1 MNLKC
6 LFRYDDGSY
15 CKRWAQKGSR
25 FCYNHQPQ
33 GLDGPGG
40 TDWPSLHPFTRLATL
55 SDLFDLLRESLNAAR
70 MGTMPTGQAA
80 SICSLATLWLKTYE
94 KMEQSDRLYALTH
107 QILPTLVDA
116 ESAAHAERL
125 AAATAETERAAAFAA
140 ELDHIAAYGPPGPLA
155 QLEEQTDT
163 PGGHGFRDVCV
174 PDGSAGSHANK
185 DGAPAPSFL
194 PEADAESAAVGRTQH
209 HSDHDNMDQP
219 HASAAETPPQPPDA
233 PHHAVP
239 PTPPPNSEP
248 PRRPVNLRE
257 AQAKLEA
264 MLAEQRTAKSP
275 ANPNGS

>member
-6 LFRYDDGSY
+6 LFRNDDGSY

-70 MGTMPTGQAA
+70 MGTMRTGQAA

-140 ELDHIAAYGPPGPLA
+140 ELDHIAAHGPSQLPAP
-155 QLEEQTDT
+155 LEEQTDT
-163 PGGHGFRDVCV
+163 PGGN
-174 PDGSAGSHANK
+174 GSSHAHK
-185 DGAPAPSFL
+185 DGTPAPSFL
-194 PEADAESAAVGRTQH
+194 PEADAESAAVGQTQH
-209 HSDHDNMDQP
+209 HSDHHNVDQP
-219 HASAAETPPQPPDA
+219 HASRPQSPAA
-233 PHHAVP
+233 
-239 PTPPPNSEP
+239 
-248 PRRPVNLRE
+248 RRPPVNLRE

-264 MLAEQRTAKSP
+264 MLAEQRASKSP
-275 ANPNGS
+275 TDPNGS

>member
-1 MNLKC
+1 MSLKC
-6 LFRYDDGSY
+6 LFRNDDGSY
-15 CKRWAQKGSR
+15 CKRWAQKDSR

-40 TDWPSLHPFTRLATL
+40 TDWPSLHPFTRLSTL

-94 KMEQSDRLYALTH
+94 KMESADRIYALSH

-125 AAATAETERAAAFAA
+125 AAATAETERAATFAA
-140 ELDHIAAYGPPGPLA
+140 ELDHIAAHGPSQPPA

-163 PGGHGFRDVCV
+163 PGGHGF
-174 PDGSAGSHANK
+174 SHANK
-185 DGAPAPSFL
+185 DGAPAPSLL
-194 PEADAESAAVGRTQH
+194 PQADAESAVVGRTQH
-209 HSDHDNMDQP
+209 HSDHDNVDQP
-219 HASAAETPPQPPDA
+219 HASGPQNPAARRQPVD
-233 PHHAVP
+233 
-239 PTPPPNSEP
+239 
-248 PRRPVNLRE
+248 LRE

-264 MLAEQRTAKSP
+264 MLADQRTGKSP
-275 ANPNGS
+275 ANPNGGSS

>member
-1 MNLKC
+1 MSLKC

-15 CKRWAQKGSR
+15 CKRWAQKDSR

-70 MGTMPTGQAA
+70 MGTMPAAQAA

-94 KMEQSDRLYALTH
+94 KMESADRIYALSH

-125 AAATAETERAAAFAA
+125 AAATAETERAASFAA
-140 ELDHIAAYGPPGPLA
+140 ELDHIADYGPPPSEAALA
-155 QLEEQTDT
+155 ETDAASAPT
-163 PGGHGFRDVCV
+163 TSEGHGLSQAETGGASAPTASGGHGFSRATL
-174 PDGSAGSHANK
+174 G
-185 DGAPAPSFL
+185 GAQAPTSL
-194 PEADAESAAVGRTQH
+194 PEAHAESAALGQTQR
-209 HSDHDNMDQP
+209 D
-219 HASAAETPPQPPDA
+219 SAPPQ
-233 PHHAVP
+233 
-239 PTPPPNSEP
+239 
-248 PRRPVNLRE
+248 PVNLRE

-264 MLAEQRTAKSP
+264 MLAEQRAATSP
-275 ANPNGS
+275 ANPNGR